1 MRRALHCVATS
12 GAARENTCLALPDI
26 GRRVV
31 GSKRERKER
40 KRERERRARE
50 RERDPLGPEKSRPLG
65 LHDPVTNSLSCIQDD
80 TLKVSSAGYRPSERL
95 LSDSVYCVVH
105 RCYSCFCLLLPYL
118 LRSCLRVGGG

>member
-1 MRRALHCVATS
+1 MQATRILLFVFAFRRH
-12 GAARENTCLALPDI
+12 NN
-26 GRRVV
+26 
-31 GSKRERKER
+31 
-40 KRERERRARE
+40 
-50 RERDPLGPEKSRPLG
+50 